1 MKIIFRN
8 IRGKEYI
15 YLALTA
21 LLVALQVRLDLLFP
35 EYLRT
40 ISALLQVP
48 EAVVFEMILPSCLK
62 MLAVALAGLACGV
75 CTAFC
80 ITRMSTLIVARI
92 REQTFNKV
100 IDLSQKE
107 IGEFTIPSLL
117 SRCNFDI
124 QQVRSFIILLPQVV
138 VRAPMT
144 GIIAAVKLSTS
155 NFTWTAIVLAV
166 LVITICFIVLLVRSL
181 TSKMNVVNRLTDKL
195 NRVSMEHITGLRVI
209 HSYNAYGHQQKRF
222 EDVNHPL
229 TDMNIDV
236 NSRMAMMY
244 PVLTFMQS
252 IGGVLIYLSGAYMIE
267 AMEGPARQLLFSDMI
282 VAYYYSGTV
291 MISFM
296 MVAIAMIQL
305 PRMILST
312 KRINEVLDSPV
323 SIEDGE
329 GDVPEKTG
337 TVEFRHVNFRYPQ
350 AAENAL
356 EDISFKAERGQTVA
370 FIGSTGCGKT
380 SIMNLIPRIYDV
392 TGGEILVDGLDVREF
407 RLHDLR
413 ERIGYVPQ
421 KNTLFK
427 GTISENIAYGDEE
440 RSEEEIRKAAGVGQ
454 ADEFIAGRPGGY
466 DAVVEHGG
474 GNFSGGQ
481 KQRLAIARAV
491 CKNPEIYLF
500 DDSFS
505 ALDLVTDRKV
515 RENLRRNSNGATI
528 LIAAQR
534 ISTIIDADKI
544 LVIDRGRVIAEGRH
558 RELMETCGLY
568 QEIAKSQMGQ
578 D

>member
-15 YLALTA
+15 YLALV
-21 LLVALQVRLDLLFP
+21 LVLVALQVRLDLLFP
-35 EYLRT
+35 EYLREIT
-40 ISALLQVP
+40 AMLQVP
-48 EAVVFEMILPSCLK
+48 EAVVFEMLLPSCMK
-62 MLAVALAGLACGV
+62 MLIVALAGLACGV
-75 CTAFC
+75 ATAFFL
-80 ITRMSTLIVARI
+80 TRLSTLIVTRI

-107 IGEFTIPSLL
+107 IGEFTVPSLL

-124 QQVRSFIILLPQVV
+124 LQVRSFIILLPQVI
-138 VRAPMT
+138 VRAPLT
-144 GIIAAVKLSTS
+144 GIIAAVKLSSS
-155 NFTWTAIVLAV
+155 NITWTAIVLAV
-166 LVITICFIVLLVRSL
+166 LVITILFIVLLVSSL
-181 TSKMNVVNRLTDKL
+181 TSRMNVVNQLTDKL
-195 NRVSMEHITGLRVI
+195 NRISMEHITGLRVI
-209 HSYNAYGHQQKRF
+209 HSYNAYDYQKKRF
-222 EDVNHPL
+222 VDVNHPL

-236 NSRMAMMY
+236 NSRMAVMY

-267 AMEGPARQLLFSDMI
+267 TLAMPARQLLFSDMI

-323 SIEDGE
+323 SIEDGKE
-329 GDVPEKTG
+329 TAPEKKG
-337 TVEFRHVNFRYPQ
+337 SIEFRHVSFRYPQ
-350 AAENAL
+350 AAENSL
-356 EDISFKAERGQTVA
+356 TDISFKAEKGQTVA

-380 SIMNLIPRIYDV
+380 SIMNLIPRIYDASE
-392 TGGEILVDGLDVREF
+392 GEILVDGVDIRGF

-421 KNTLFK
+421 KNTLFR

-440 RSEEEIRKAAGVGQ
+440 RSDEEIRKAAAVGM
-454 ADEFIAGRPGGY
+454 ADEFIANRPGGY
-466 DAVVEHGG
+466 KAVVEHDG

-481 KQRLAIARAV
+481 KQRLSIARAV
-491 CKNPEIYLF
+491 CKDPEIYLF

-544 LVIDRGRVIAEGRH
+544 LVIDKGRVIAEGRH
-558 RELMETCGLY
+558 RDLMETCALY